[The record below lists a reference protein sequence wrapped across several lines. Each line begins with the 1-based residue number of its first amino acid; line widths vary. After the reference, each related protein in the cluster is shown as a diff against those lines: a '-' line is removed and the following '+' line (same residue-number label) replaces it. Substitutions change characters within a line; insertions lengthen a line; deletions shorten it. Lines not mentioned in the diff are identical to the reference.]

1 MSQEKEATRPS
12 PSSTLSEEKLLNLE
26 TKISDFL
33 MKYGPTRDIENEKM
47 EIDEAFNLM
56 EKLENETRRKMES
69 IAQGIQKEQ
78 KLKSQ
83 NNFILK

>member
-1 MSQEKEATRPS
+1 
-12 PSSTLSEEKLLNLE
+12 
-26 TKISDFL
+26 
-33 MKYGPTRDIENEKM
+33 MKYGPTRDMDNEKM